1 MLTPLKLSIAFLV
14 TIMLG
19 ACATQ
24 YSSLNGSSPQ
34 GGIQS
39 DIVVGPEASVFS
51 SILDGIHEVFPAASV
66 QKLSDF
72 SYGWYHQP
80 FLDRTNYRLT
90 VKAAK
95 GLSKDGASISGF
107 YYTVNTSGTQGMVE
121 ARYLNPLKE
130 EIYKLYEKNGLKLTQ
145 ITGVVDIPANAGGAY
160 AGEVKSCYEA
170 LSSDQSLAPLA
181 SKVALTSASE
191 QNFSMLTNAAKPT
204 KAEQALILI
213 WGTKQEDC
221 MKLQKKANELQRI
234 PPQVRTLLDSYSTTQ
249 QSLIAQ
255 LYLGKLSYAEFASK
269 RQTIANTTNEAI
281 VGVQG
286 ALAKQEADAQA
297 RADQIALQANQ
308 NMIMA
313 LQGATQVIQQQQTN
327 SLLQQQNN
335 ILQQQNNYVAPR
347 RTSTTCNFVGNTMFC
362 N

>member
-1 MLTPLKLSIAFLV
+1 MLKLSKFLIAIFGSIL
-14 TIMLG
+14 LG

-24 YSSLNGSSPQ
+24 YSSLNAVSPQ
-34 GGIQS
+34 GGVQS
-39 DIVVGPEASVFS
+39 EIVIGAEASVFS
-51 SILDGIHEVFPAASV
+51 SILEGIHEIFPAASV

-80 FLDRTNYRLT
+80 MLDRTTYRLT

-95 GLSKDGASISGF
+95 GVSKDGSSVSGF
-107 YYTVNTSGTQGMVE
+107 FFTVNTSGTQGMVE

-130 EIYKLYEKNGLKLTQ
+130 EIYKLYEKNGLKLVQVTSALE
-145 ITGVVDIPANAGGAY
+145 IPANTGGSY
-160 AGEVKSCYEA
+160 AGEVKACYEA
-170 LSSDQSLAPLA
+170 LGSDQALSPLG
-181 SKVALTSASE
+181 SKVALQSVSD
-191 QNFSMLTNAAKPT
+191 QNFAMLTNSAKPT
-204 KAEQALILI
+204 KTEQALILT

-221 MKLQKKANELQRI
+221 MKLQKKANELQRT
-234 PPQVRTLLDSYSTTQ
+234 PPQIRTLLESYSTSQ
-249 QSLIAQ
+249 QALIAQ
-255 LYLGKLSYAEFASK
+255 LYLGKLSYAEFAAK
-269 RQTIANTTNEAI
+269 RQAISSTTNEAI

-286 ALAKQEADAQA
+286 VLAKQEADAQA

-313 LQGATQVIQQQQTN
+313 LQGVSQVIQQQQTN

-335 ILQQQNNYVAPR
+335 ILQQQNNYVPPR
-347 RTSTTCNFVGNTMFC
+347 RGTTCNFVGNTMFC